1 MEVHPDRMHD
11 RLTSMRSSVS
21 QPASH
26 HYLIQKLSVT
36 VQRGNAAA
44 IFGSMGVWQPWK
56 RTIFIIII
64 LIIILLH
71 MYLYILYNIIIYYS
85 LKKKEKKENE
95 KLYLF
100 VIFICKHFSL
110 LILKY

>member
-1 MEVHPDRMHD
+1 MEVHPDHMHD

-21 QPASH
+21 QPASR

-85 LKKKEKKENE
+85 LKKRKKKKRKNYIYCLLF
-95 KLYLF
+95 LYAQ
-100 VIFICKHFSL
+100 IFLS
-110 LILKY
+110 